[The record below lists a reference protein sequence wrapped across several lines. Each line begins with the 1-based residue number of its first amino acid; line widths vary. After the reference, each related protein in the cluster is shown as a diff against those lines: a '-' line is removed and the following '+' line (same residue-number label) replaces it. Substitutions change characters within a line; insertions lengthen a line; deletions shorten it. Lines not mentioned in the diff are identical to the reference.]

1 MKKQMIQLIKT
12 SLKNKKAFDTLQNIY
27 DLYDQLQY
35 AENIQEMASNLY
47 DWLNEKYNINQ
58 LNFYL
63 FDMSNN
69 KNTSILIVGEEF
81 ALDDKLAFYFIINTH
96 TQINAIVSFKAS
108 NKTDY
113 NIVSN
118 DYNFIEAAFFQISPI
133 LQNGIMKK
141 YHIESSSL
149 DSVTN
154 VYDRKYLIEKIKK
167 IISLSDNQ
175 DKNITFLLI
184 GIDHFKAIIEEFDY
198 DIADKV
204 LIELAKVIHSNIKDF
219 DIVARLTGDEF
230 LIALINLPHPSEAT
244 KIAEKII
251 KQFALVKVVVNEKT
265 KQTLQKTICIGIS
278 TYPQDG
284 KKINDVLKNADRFLN
299 EAKNK
304 GRGQFAVFTKE
315 QLSTIDLF

>member
-1 MKKQMIQLIKT
+1 MIQLIKT